1 MEGYKYPV
9 FFEVPSLDPAQK
21 EKLEKYFQVR
31 RKSGGGDCGP
41 IDNVG
46 DNVYKIAFIDRTV
59 QERVLQK
66 AHVLE
71 MPGGPLIL
79 TLRDSLE
86 PPPTTASPVSS
97 QETSPPGFLEHEL
110 HLDSY
115 LLRYLKESPGAG
127 RDLQQQL
134 SSGLLCPPPS
144 RGREGSGQRLRPSWV
159 MWRWGWGGTM
169 EGTGRETVQTAPG
182 AVQMPL

>member
-41 IDNVG
+41 IHNVG

-71 MPGGPLIL
+71 MPGGPLSL

-86 PPPTTASPVSS
+86 PPPTTTSPVSS
-97 QETSPPGFLEHEL
+97 QEPPPQQPPSQQSGASTTTTSQSAVRSPTTTTSPVSSQEPPPTTTSPDSSQEVRPDYTVQL
-110 HLDSY
+110 HLYSAC
-115 LLRYLKESPGAG
+115 L
-127 RDLQQQL
+127 
-134 SSGLLCPPPS
+134 
-144 RGREGSGQRLRPSWV
+144 V
-159 MWRWGWGGTM
+159 T
-169 EGTGRETVQTAPG
+169 
-182 AVQMPL
+182 